1 MPFGSKEFMELTLGN
16 IATLLNSQCSALERV
31 VTGYSLDS
39 RSIGP
44 GQLFFA
50 LRGPRFDGHQFLAQA
65 FERKAAGAVVENAF
79 FQEAP
84 PGLRPVLLPVPS
96 PLEALQHLGHWVRRK
111 WGRPLIAVTGST
123 GKSTTKEMI
132 AALLGRRFAVHKS
145 VGNLNNHYG
154 LPLTLLGLEPVHEI
168 AVVELAM
175 SAAGEIA
182 HLAAM
187 AEPEAGVVTNVAP
200 VHLQFFDSVESI
212 AKAKR
217 ELVENL
223 SWRGGTPTAVLN
235 YDDPRVQRFA
245 VGFKGK
251 VVSFGMGSGADFQAC
266 WVKPGEGVGSEFRV
280 IGPNLDADFFLPLPG
295 RHNVQ
300 NALAAIAVA
309 SSLDVPPPEMRRG
322 LAEFQSMP
330 QRGEILTLPG
340 PVTIINDS
348 YNSNPQAME
357 CMLETLRT
365 WPGAR
370 RRIVVA
376 GEMLELGPQSPKLHE
391 EVGRKCAEANLAWL
405 IAVQG
410 EARFFLEGAVAAG
423 PPPAQTRFF
432 PDAASAGEFC
442 RTLLEPGDVVLVK
455 GSRGVHLEMV
465 IEMLKS
471 SRESKV
477 ESRESKAEELI
488 SQGVEELRSRDE
500 ESKSRAVEKSRS

>member
-1 MPFGSKEFMELTLGN
+1 MKLTLGD
-16 IATLLNSQCSALERV
+16 IATLLGSQCGSSERMV
-31 VTGYSLDS
+31 NGYSLDS

-50 LRGPRFDGHQFLAQA
+50 MRGPRFDGHRFLAQA

-79 FQEAP
+79 FDQAP
-84 PGLRPVLLPVPS
+84 PELKPALIPVES
-96 PLEALQHLGHWVRRK
+96 PLESLQHLARAVRRK

-132 AALLGRRFAVHKS
+132 AALLGRRFAVHRS
-145 VGNLNNHYG
+145 AGNLNNHYG
-154 LPLTLLGLEPVHEI
+154 LPLTLLGLDPEHEI
-168 AVVELAM
+168 AVMELAM

-182 HLAAM
+182 HLTLI
-187 AEPEAGVVTNVAP
+187 AEPETGVVTNVAP
-200 VHLQFFDSVESI
+200 VHLEFFDSVDSI

-223 SWRGGTPTAVLN
+223 SSRGGPPTAVLN
-235 YDDPRVQRFA
+235 YDDVRVRKFA
-245 VGFKGK
+245 EGFEGQ
-251 VVSFGMGSGADFQAC
+251 VVTFGMGSGADFQAL
-266 WVKPGEGVGSEFRV
+266 WVKPGEGIGSEFRV
-280 IGPNLDADFFLPLPG
+280 VGPNLDCDFLLPIPG

-309 SSLDVPPPEMRRG
+309 SEFDIPALEMRRA

-330 QRGEILTLPG
+330 QRGESFTLPG
-340 PVTIINDS
+340 PVTVINDS

-376 GEMLELGPQSPKLHE
+376 GEMLELGPQSPKLHK
-391 EVGRKCAEANLAWL
+391 EVGRKCAEADLAWL

-410 EARFFLEGAVAAG
+410 DAGFFLEGAVAAG
-423 PPPAQTRFF
+423 MASARICFF
-432 PDAASAGEFC
+432 PDAPSAGEFC
-442 RTLLEPGDVVLVK
+442 LSQLEPGDVVLVK
-455 GSRGVHLEMV
+455 GSRGVHLEAAV
-465 IEMLKS
+465 ETL
-471 SRESKV
+471 RNQSKV
-477 ESRESKAEELI
+477 ES
-488 SQGVEELRSRDE
+488 
-500 ESKSRAVEKSRS
+500 

>member
-1 MPFGSKEFMELTLGN
+1 MKLTLGD
-16 IATLLNSQCSALERV
+16 IATLLDSRCGAPERL

-50 LRGPRFDGHQFLAQA
+50 MRGPRFDGHQFLAQA
-65 FERKAAGAVVENAF
+65 IKRKAAGAVVENAF
-79 FQEAP
+79 FDQAP
-84 PGLRPVLLPVPS
+84 PDLTPALVPVQS
-96 PLEALQHLGHWVRRK
+96 PLESLQHLGRCVRRK
-111 WGRPLIAVTGST
+111 WGRPLVAVTGST

-132 AALLGRRFAVHKS
+132 AALLGRRFVVHRS
-145 VGNLNNHYG
+145 AGNLNNHYG
-154 LPLTLLGLEPVHEI
+154 LPLTLLGLEPEHEI

-187 AEPEAGVVTNVAP
+187 AEPETGVVTNVAP
-200 VHLQFFDSVESI
+200 VHLEFFDSVESI

-223 SWRGGTPTAVLN
+223 SSRGGPPTAVLN
-235 YDDPRVQRFA
+235 YDDPGVQRFA
-245 VGFKGK
+245 EGFEGK
-251 VVSFGMGSGADFQAC
+251 VVTFGMGSGADFQAA
-266 WVKPGEGVGSEFRV
+266 WVKPGEGIGSEFRV
-280 IGPNLDADFFLPLPG
+280 MGPNLDADFLLPIPG

-309 SSLDVPPPEMRRG
+309 SGFDVPPAEMRRA

-330 QRGEILTLPG
+330 QRGESFTLPG

-376 GEMLELGPQSPKLHE
+376 GEMLELGPQSPRLHE
-391 EVGRKCAEANLAWL
+391 EVGRKCAAADLAWL

-410 EARFFLEGAVAAG
+410 DARLFLEGAVAAG
-423 PPPAQTRFF
+423 LPPEQTRFF
-432 PDAASAGEFC
+432 PDAPSAGEFC
-442 RTLLEPGDVVLVK
+442 RSRLEPGDVVLVK
-455 GSRGVHLEMV
+455 GSRGVCLETV
-465 IEMLKS
+465 TEMLQKGVEE
-471 SRESKV
+471 SRV
-477 ESRESKAEELI
+477 ESRKSK
-488 SQGVEELRSRDE
+488 VEELRGRNRGVGKLVS
-500 ESKSRAVEKSRS
+500 